1 MARRL
6 RAAGSENFVV
16 FEKASSVGGT
26 WRENTYPG
34 LACDVPAH
42 YYCYRDKLGPGWTR
56 MFAPGEEIKSSFEDV
71 ATSEDLLRSVRF
83 DTEVVSACFENG
95 QWQVTTSD
103 GRCEPFDAVVCTT
116 GVLHRPRV
124 PDIDGLS
131 TFSGP
136 VFHAHGGTT
145 AWMSPVRRTDPS
157 RLAAD
162 VFQSTGAAD
171 RLRSARVHAAHADH
185 RARGLHPR

>member
-1 MARRL
+1 PWSPGAPIGHEERLPWEPSFPEQRGSRPLWRPKGRWTNSRSALPRVAIIGAGMSGLAMARRL

-71 ATSEDLLRSVRF
+71 ATSE
-83 DTEVVSACFENG
+83 
-95 QWQVTTSD
+95 
-103 GRCEPFDAVVCTT
+103 
-116 GVLHRPRV
+116 
-124 PDIDGLS
+124 
-131 TFSGP
+131 
-136 VFHAHGGTT
+136 
-145 AWMSPVRRTDPS
+145 
-157 RLAAD
+157 
-162 VFQSTGAAD
+162 
-171 RLRSARVHAAHADH
+171 
-185 RARGLHPR
+185 